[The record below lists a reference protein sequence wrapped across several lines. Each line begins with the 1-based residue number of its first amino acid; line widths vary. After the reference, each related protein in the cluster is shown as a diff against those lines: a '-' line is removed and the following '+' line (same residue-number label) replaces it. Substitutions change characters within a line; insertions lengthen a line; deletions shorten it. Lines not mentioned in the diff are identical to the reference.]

1 MKGDDCLAFS
11 SLHPAFGQKGK
22 AGGLLGRPTDDTQ
35 RQRLPT
41 RHAGHGL
48 KPIRTGSTVGHIIAN
63 KPIEKTG
70 LPDIGNP
77 FNSNFTWHCHA
88 EKCSPFDER
97 NLGFHF
103 RFYMRY
109 LTLGRSLGGV
119 VIARVIPRPL
129 PA

>member
-70 LPDIGNP
+70 RRDRTSYTKAVTSVTVLIIAGRHGFGN
-77 FNSNFTWHCHA
+77 STSY
-88 EKCSPFDER
+88 CSLDA
-97 NLGFHF
+97 
-103 RFYMRY
+103 M
-109 LTLGRSLGGV
+109 
-119 VIARVIPRPL
+119 
-129 PA
+129 